1 MRCVNQAGLN
11 SFLKLK
17 KLRLEHL
24 ETESDHKDTY
34 DTFVEQLS
42 KNLTLTFIKL
52 ERFFTQD
59 NEMVL
64 KLRDAL
70 KTSKVKKM
78 VLWLYKGQID
88 ATD

>member
-1 MRCVNQAGLN
+1 MQCVNQTGLN
-11 SFLKLK
+11 CFLKLK
-17 KLRLEHL
+17 KLRLEYL
-24 ETESDHKDTY
+24 ETESGYKDTF

-42 KNLTLTFIKL
+42 TNLTLTFIKL
-52 ERFFTQD
+52 ERFFTRD
-59 NEMVL
+59 NANVL